1 MASGKYTYPLR
12 DYQQIGLAVSIL
24 LHIALFYII
33 FSSKPAPLSLPTAI
47 NVSIVPATAIAPKKQ
62 IVSPSNQPPSKPPE
76 TTTRIS
82 DTDSHADIEKIQRG
96 DGGGIPGKPQ
106 ERQSEPP
113 SPEKPAPQQPKADA
127 AKPAPQEQLKPPS
140 KTQEKPVE
148 KPAPTNH
155 KRELHL
161 SDLKLDDATLSQKF
175 GTTPKPPTEQK
186 ASAQSQQKLEQYQAF
201 SRPPGSGAAFLGS
214 AGISDHLPNLPDG
227 DITLLNA
234 KANQY
239 AGFVRRVAVQVFT
252 QLRTQ
257 GWEKLSAQ
265 QLHRLSDFTTIE
277 AILSRDGTFLS
288 ARLLESSGSDAFDSV
303 VQQSVKQGASD
314 PNPPP
319 GAEARDGRI
328 HFIFKARSWSQI
340 GANRRS
346 GAPTEYRWLLL
357 ATGLE

>member
-12 DYQQIGLAVSIL
+12 DYQQIGLAASIL

-33 FSSKPAPLSLPTAI
+33 FSSKPPPPPLPTAI
-47 NVSIVPATAIAPKKQ
+47 DVSIVPATAIAPKKQ
-62 IVSPSNQPPSKPPE
+62 IISPSNQPPSKPPE
-76 TTTRIS
+76 STTRLS
-82 DTDSHADIEKIQRG
+82 DIDSRAEIEKIQRG
-96 DGGGIPGKPQ
+96 DGGGIPGKPL
-106 ERQSEPP
+106 ERQPEPP
-113 SPEKPAPQQPKADA
+113 SPQKPAPQQPKADSV
-127 AKPAPQEQLKPPS
+127 KPPQPEPVKSPS
-140 KTQEKPVE
+140 KMQEKPIE
-148 KPAPTNH
+148 KPAPTHN
-155 KRELHL
+155 KRDLHL
-161 SDLKLDDATLSQKF
+161 SDLKLDDATLAQKF
-175 GTTPKPPTEQK
+175 GTTPKSPAEQK
-186 ASAQSQQKLEQYQAF
+186 PSTQSQQKLEQYQAF
-201 SRPPGSGAAFLGS
+201 SRPPGSGAAFLRS

-277 AILSRDGTFLS
+277 AILSKDGTFLS
-288 ARLLESSGSDAFDSV
+288 AKLVESSGSDAFDSV
-303 VQQSVKQGASD
+303 VHQSVKQGASD